1 MKRLTILVAL
11 ALVSAVAATEAAKP
25 TSKPTAAG
33 KPTIAKTQPPKGGA
47 AKPTTVHGSAAKASV
62 AKASV
67 KGPTVKGAT
76 AKGSSAKPPTVK
88 TTGAQAKVSAGNSV
102 KPAKADAK
110 VAKADVKVTKVDTK
124 TAKAEQKNK
133 KATDSSSTASTETS
147 GGTTS
152 PTLNT
157 GGSTN
162 SIDFTATGVGQK
174 LEKNSALRSKIEAKL
189 QTAGYTGSVY
199 EAAYGFK
206 NLGQFNA
213 ATNQVQNHGYSFEL
227 LKVLMTGTYVDPATH
242 AVYHANQ
249 LPDGTINLTSSQLAT
264 NPAST
269 LSLGQA
275 KQSIAAGAE
284 MPEIAAVATTTTSG
298 TNRTSSTSTSTS
310 VKSKAK
316 RKSAVSTV
324 QPGSGSF

>member
-1 MKRLTILVAL
+1 MRRLTILVAL
-11 ALVSAVAATEAAKP
+11 ALAGTVAATEAAKP

-47 AKPTTVHGSAAKASV
+47 VKATTVQGSAAKASI

-67 KGPTVKGAT
+67 KGPTVKGATAKGAT

-88 TTGAQAKVSAGNSV
+88 TTGAQAKASGAKSV

-124 TAKAEQKNK
+124 TAKAEQQNK
-133 KATDSSSTASTETS
+133 KATDSSNTAS
-147 GGTTS
+147 GGTPS
-152 PTLNT
+152 PTSNT
-157 GGSTN
+157 DVSTT
-162 SIDFTATGVGQK
+162 IDFTATKVGQK

-189 QTAGYTGSVY
+189 QAAGYTGSAY

-227 LKVLMTGTYVDPATH
+227 LKVLMTGTYVDPDTH
-242 AVYHANQ
+242 AVYRANR
-249 LPDGTINLTSSQLAT
+249 LPDGTINLVSSELAT

-269 LSLGQA
+269 LSLGQS

-284 MPEIAAVATTTTSG
+284 MPEIVVVQTTTSG
-298 TNRTSSTSTSTS
+298 TNRTSSTNTSTS
-310 VKSKAK
+310 VTSKPK

-324 QPGSGSF
+324 PSGGSF